1 VNAPEAAQAF
11 KVRAFPNP
19 ASDQISIL
27 VEGAQLEQ
35 AQLMATD
42 GRIVRRIQD
51 GQPELNVSNL
61 PEGLYL
67 LQVWTT
73 KGLTSK
79 RLIITH

>member
-1 VNAPEAAQAF
+1 
-11 KVRAFPNP
+11 
-19 ASDQISIL
+19 

-73 KGLTSK
+73 KGLTSE